1 MNAFIEQLTGYL
13 SLPLKDPILIFALI
27 LTIILFSP
35 SLNRIRIPSI
45 IGLIF
50 AGMAIGPHGFQVIEK
65 DMFVD
70 VFSTIGLLYI
80 MFLAGLE
87 LNLNEFKANKNKS
100 ILFGI
105 YTFALPLAVGFPV
118 CYYLLGFDV
127 YASLLVS
134 SIFATHTLISYPTV
148 SRFGITKDR
157 SVAITVGGTILTD
170 AAVLIVLAI
179 ILGAKND
186 GLTQQFWVQLIIS
199 ISIFSCFMFFVI
211 PKIADWFLNKFA
223 GEVYSHY
230 IFVLSIVFLAAFLSK
245 LANLEPIIGAFMA
258 GLALNRAIPIS
269 SALMNR
275 IDFLGNSLFI
285 PFFLISVGMIV
296 DISVITSGTATIIT
310 ATVLTLVAM
319 FGKYIAAIATRFTFK
334 MSRDQGNLIFGLS
347 SAHAAATLAVIMV
360 GHEAGIADDMLLNA
374 IIVIILVSCV
384 ASSFITEKAAANI
397 AEEYEEENDPT
408 LLSELDM
415 EQILIPLSSTS
426 NVASLLGFSLLIKDP
441 ASTHPL
447 ALLNVVDN
455 NEEAEKQ
462 VALAKKQMES
472 YLSEITATDT
482 EVNVIATI
490 EQNKSSGIARTAREI
505 AASLIVIGW
514 PKTEGLFEHLT
525 KDQHEGILHNTNRTL
540 FICHLPNPLVTHK
553 AVFIIIPPHA
563 EYEEG
568 FEVWLDKLLKL
579 SSELTVPL
587 NLNCTRYTYE
597 AINEYCKTKKL
608 KSTINFNEF
617 EDWDDILILFR
628 NLADTDLIV
637 FVSSRKKHLVYNA
650 FTGSLPQKLERYFND
665 HNRIVVYPQ

>member
-1 MNAFIEQLTGYL
+1 MNAFFEKLAGFL
-13 SLPLKDPILIFALI
+13 NLPLTDPILIFALI

-35 SLNRIRIPSI
+35 SLQRIRIPSI

-50 AGMAIGPHGFQVIEK
+50 AGMAIGPHGFHVIEK

-87 LNLNEFKANKNKS
+87 LNLNEFKANRNKS
-100 ILFGI
+100 IIFGLF
-105 YTFALPLAVGFPV
+105 TFAIPLGIGFPV

-148 SRFGITKDR
+148 SRLGITKDR

-170 AAVLIVLAI
+170 AAVLVILAV

-186 GLTQQFWVQLIIS
+186 GLTQEFWVQLLIS
-199 ISIFSCFMFFVI
+199 IGVFTAVMFTAI
-211 PKIADWFLNKFA
+211 PKLADWFLNKFA

-230 IFVLSIVFLAAFLSK
+230 IFVLCIVFLAAFFAQ
-245 LANLEPIIGAFMA
+245 LANLEPIIGAFVA

-296 DISVITSGTATIIT
+296 DISVVTSGTATLIT
-310 ATVLTLVAM
+310 ATVLTIVAM
-319 FGKYIAAIATRFTFK
+319 LGKYVAALATRFTFRMNK
-334 MSRDQGNLIFGLS
+334 DQGNLIFGLS

-360 GHEAGIADDMLLNA
+360 GHEAGIADDTLLNA

-384 ASSFITEKAAANI
+384 ASSFITNRAAANI
-397 AEEYEEENDPT
+397 ADAYEEENDPS

-415 EQILIPLSSTS
+415 EQILIPLSNTS
-426 NVASLLGFSLLIKDP
+426 NVASLLDFALLIKDP
-441 ASTHPL
+441 ESSHPL
-447 ALLNVVDN
+447 AMLNVVDN

-462 VALAKKQMES
+462 AALARKQMES

-482 EVNVIATI
+482 EVNIMATI
-490 EQNKSSGIARTAREI
+490 EQNRAAGIARAAREI

-514 PKTEGLFEHLT
+514 PKKEGLFEHLT
-525 KDQHEGILHNTNRTL
+525 ENEHEGILHNTNRTL
-540 FICHLPNPLVTHK
+540 FICHLPNPFVTHK
-553 AVFIIIPPHA
+553 AIFVIIPPLA

-568 FEVWLDKLLKL
+568 FEIWLHKLLKL
-579 SSELTVPL
+579 STELTIPL
-587 NLNCTRYTYE
+587 TLNCTQQTFD
-597 AINEYCKTKKL
+597 AIKAYCKEHKL
-608 KSTINFNEF
+608 KNTLNFNLF
-617 EDWDDILILFR
+617 EDWDDILIVFR
-628 NLADTDLIV
+628 ELGETDLIV

-650 FTGSLPQKLERYFND
+650 FTGDLPQKIERHFSEY
-665 HNRIVVYPQ
+665 NRIVIYPQ

>member
-1 MNAFIEQLTGYL
+1 MNAFLEKLTGAFA
-13 SLPLKDPILIFALI
+13 LPLSDPILIFALI
-27 LTIILFSP
+27 LIIILFSP
-35 SLNRIRIPSI
+35 SLQRIRVPSI

-50 AGMAIGPHGFQVIEK
+50 AGMAIGPHGFHVIEK

-100 ILFGI
+100 IVFGI
-105 YTFALPLAVGFPV
+105 YTFLLPLGIGFPV
-118 CYYLLGFDV
+118 CYYFLGFDI
-127 YASLLVS
+127 YGSLLIS

-148 SRFGITKDR
+148 SRLGITKDH
-157 SVAITVGGTILTD
+157 SVSITVGGTILTD
-170 AAVLIVLAI
+170 AAVLVVLAI

-186 GLTQQFWVQLIIS
+186 GLTQEFWTQLIVS
-199 ISIFSCFMFFVI
+199 IVIFTGVLFYAI
-211 PKIADWFLNKFA
+211 PKLADWFLNRFA

-230 IFVLSIVFLAAFLSK
+230 IFVLSIVFLAAFFAE

-296 DISVITSGTATIIT
+296 DISVITSGTATIFT
-310 ATVLTLVAM
+310 AAVLTLVAM
-319 FGKYIAAIATRFTFK
+319 FGKYIAALATRFTFK
-334 MSRDQGNLIFGLS
+334 MSKDQGNLIFGLS

-360 GHEAGIADDMLLNA
+360 GHNAGIADDTLLNA

-384 ASSFITEKAAANI
+384 ASSFITEKAAASI
-397 AEEYEEENDPT
+397 ANDYEEENDPE

-426 NVASLLGFSLLIKDP
+426 SVASLLDFSMLIKDP
-441 ASTHPL
+441 ESTHPL

-462 VALAKKQMES
+462 VALARKQMES
-472 YLSEITATDT
+472 YLSEVTATDT
-482 EVNVIATI
+482 DVNVMATI
-490 EQNKSSGIARTAREI
+490 EQNRAAGIARTAREI

-525 KDQHEGILHNTNRTL
+525 QNEHEGILHNTNRTI
-540 FICHLPNPLVTHK
+540 FICHLPNPFVTHK
-553 AVFIIIPPHA
+553 SMFVIIPPLA
-563 EYEEG
+563 EYEDG
-568 FEVWLDKLLKL
+568 FKIWLDKLLKL
-579 SSELTVPL
+579 SSELTIPL
-587 NLNCTRYTYE
+587 NLNCTQNTFD
-597 AINEYCKTKKL
+597 AIKHYCKDKKL
-608 KSTINFNEF
+608 KNTLNFNLF
-617 EDWDDILILFR
+617 EDWDDILIVFR
-628 NLADTDLIV
+628 NLSDTDLIV
-637 FVSSRKKHLVYNA
+637 FISSRKKHLVYNA
-650 FTGSLPQKLERYFND
+650 FTGNFPQKIERHFSD
-665 HNRIVVYPQ
+665 HNRIVIYPQ